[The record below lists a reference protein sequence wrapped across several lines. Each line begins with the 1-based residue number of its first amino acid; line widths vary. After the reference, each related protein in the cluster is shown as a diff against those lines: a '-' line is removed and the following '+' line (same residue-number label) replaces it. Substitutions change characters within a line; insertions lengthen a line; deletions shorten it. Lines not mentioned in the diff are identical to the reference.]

1 MISKKQI
8 AHDLAIAY
16 INNKYGPNVNG
27 DFSVTGSNNDIYGS
41 GSVETK
47 FLPDVDKKK
56 ISFVNTGEKTMFG
69 LVNKKKPIEDGYL
82 IDSTFKNM
90 IIDYKKAY
98 SRFLN
103 ML

>member
-1 MISKKQI
+1 MISNKQI

-56 ISFVNTGEKTMFG
+56 YHLLIQEKKQC
-69 LVNKKKPIEDGYL
+69 LV
-82 IDSTFKNM
+82 S
-90 IIDYKKAY
+90 
-98 SRFLN
+98 
-103 ML
+103 